1 MGVVVQKLM
10 GHQVEVVGTLG
21 EAVVL
26 INTKPEAEE
35 ARIVEGEDC
44 SGLTG
49 GNSNDDGAVKIDEW
63 LRGVSNDNCLYYL
76 VFFDA
81 FSVKQQTV
89 VIIVIGIADLPSRIV
104 PVFALF
110 QTSNLITSNPVIQKK
125 ELFD

>member
-35 ARIVEGEDC
+35 ARIVEGKDC

-63 LRGVSNDNCLYYL
+63 LRGVSNDN
-76 VFFDA
+76 
-81 FSVKQQTV
+81 
-89 VIIVIGIADLPSRIV
+89 
-104 PVFALF
+104 
-110 QTSNLITSNPVIQKK
+110 
-125 ELFD
+125 

>member
-1 MGVVVQKLM
+1 M
-10 GHQVEVVGTLG
+10 GTLG

-76 VFFDA
+76 VFFDT

-104 PVFALF
+104 PVFVLF